1 MAVGE
6 RNDPLLAHSFAVE
19 LDGLIVGGFAEVS
32 GLGLEVET
40 LDYREGGVNAFLHR
54 LPGPARSPAT
64 LTLRRGVG
72 DDALWAWIDDVA
84 AGRIRRRN
92 GSVMLLDAGQEA
104 VRWDFADG
112 YPVRWSGPELR
123 AGSATVALE
132 SLEIAHR
139 GLTRT
144 GGRG

>member
-6 RNDPLLAHSFAVE
+6 RNDPLLTHAFAVE

-40 LDYREGGVNAFLHR
+40 LDYREGGVNTYLHR
-54 LPGPARSPAT
+54 LPGPARAPAS

-72 DDALWAWIDDVA
+72 DDALWAWMDDVA
-84 AGRIRRRN
+84 AGRISRRN

-104 VRWDFADG
+104 VRWDFVDG

-139 GLTRT
+139 GLSRAE
-144 GGRG
+144 GRG